1 MIMIKRNVVSYFRV
15 STQKQGR
22 SGLGLQA
29 QQKAV
34 DDYLNGGDWHRLADY
49 TEIESG
55 GNNSR
60 PKLLEAIQ
68 LCKASGAVLCVARLD
83 RLARDAEFLLKLNSS
98 SVDFVAVDMPEANRM
113 TVGIMALVAEQ
124 ERNAISIRVKGA
136 AAAAKARGRQLGA
149 YDKNDKTKFVG
160 RKGTAEDA
168 QRAREALT
176 ARSRL
181 RASDKLPMLK
191 RVDPD
196 GSMSLRGIAEA
207 LNANGI
213 PTVSG
218 RGSWSANS
226 VRRLKAIAE

>member
-1 MIMIKRNVVSYFRV
+1 MVKRNVVSYFRV

-83 RLARDAEFLLKLNSS
+83 RLARDAAFLMSLKDGGI
-98 SVDFVAVDMPEANRM
+98 DFVCADMPEANRL
-113 TVGIMALVAEQ
+113 TIGIMALVAEQ
-124 ERNAISIRVKGA
+124 EREAISTRTKEA
-136 AAAAKARGRQLGA
+136 LAAAKARGVQLGA
-149 YDKNDKTKFVG
+149 YRDGVYVG
-160 RKGTAEDA
+160 GKGTADTAKNASE
-168 QRAREALT
+168 ARTALFY
-176 ARSRL
+176 ANAMRR
-181 RASDKLPMLK
+181 LPMIK
-191 RVDPD
+191 RVDPE
-196 GSMSLRGIAEA
+196 GTMSLRAIAEA
-207 LNANGI
+207 LNDLSI

-218 RGSWSANS
+218 RGQWSANS
-226 VRRLKAIAE
+226 VRRLKAIA

>member
-1 MIMIKRNVVSYFRV
+1 MGKRNVVAYFRV

-22 SGLGLQA
+22 SGLGLEA

-55 GNNSR
+55 AKNSR

-68 LCKASGAVLCVARLD
+68 LCKASGAILCVARLD

-98 SVDFVAVDMPEANRM
+98 SVDFVAADMPEANRL

-124 ERNAISIRVKGA
+124 ERDAISIRVKGA

-160 RKGTAEDA
+160 RKGTPEDA
-168 QRAREALT
+168 QKAREALT
-176 ARSRL
+176 AQSRL
-181 RASDKLPMLK
+181 RALDKLPMLK
-191 RVDPD
+191 RYDPE
-196 GSMSLRGIAEA
+196 GCLSLRATAEV

-218 RGSWSANS
+218 RGLWSANS

>member
-1 MIMIKRNVVSYFRV
+1 MSYRTSVS
-15 STQKQGR
+15 QPKNKDA
-22 SGLGLQA
+22 LAWA

-55 GNNSR
+55 AKNSR

-68 LCKASGAVLCVARLD
+68 LCKASGAILCVARLD

-98 SVDFVAVDMPEANRM
+98 SVDFVAADMPEANRL

-124 ERNAISIRVKGA
+124 ERDAISIRVKGA

-160 RKGTAEDA
+160 RKGTPEDA
-168 QRAREALT
+168 QKAREALT
-176 ARSRL
+176 AQSRL
-181 RASDKLPMLK
+181 RALDKLPMLK

-196 GSMSLRGIAEA
+196 GCMSLRAIAEA
-207 LNANGI
+207 LNANGV
-213 PTVSG
+213 PTVTG
-218 RGSWSANS
+218 RGQWSANS

>member
-1 MIMIKRNVVSYFRV
+1 MSKRNVVSYFRV

-55 GNNSR
+55 ANNSR
-60 PKLLEAIQ
+60 PKLHEAIQ
-68 LCKASGAVLCVARLD
+68 LCKASGAILCVARLD

-124 ERNAISIRVKGA
+124 ERDAISIRVKGA

-160 RKGTAEDA
+160 RKGTPEDA

-176 ARSRL
+176 ARSFI

-196 GSMSLRGIAEA
+196 GSLSLRAIAEA

-218 RGSWSANS
+218 RGLWSANS
-226 VRRLKAIAE
+226 VRRLKAIVE